1 MLDHCDVDTLT
12 GFDNRKAIFPIH
24 RSVRFVLFTA
34 TTGRATTSIKCR
46 FGIDDPAVLD
56 QVPDEGDRAG
66 DPVYPIL
73 LTPVLLRR
81 LAGEHLTIPEL
92 HTARDLAI
100 LERIIHRFPRLADHA
115 GWNAQFGREL
125 NATDDKSHF
134 TRESSVPP
142 GMPVLEGKH
151 IEPFICHP
159 EDSTLMIDE
168 HTAAGLIDPA
178 CSFARVRLAYR
189 DVASS
194 TNRLSLIAAILPSG
208 VITTHSL
215 FCLKIPLP
223 DDDQHYLC
231 GMLNSFVANYLVR
244 QVMTTH
250 LGSTTVEDLRV
261 PRLSSSSE
269 EFQEISRLARS
280 LSRGPAPK
288 DAARLHAAAAWA
300 YQLTLE
306 DFRHVLTT
314 FPLVPEPER
323 AAALDAFRR
332 RSETYGSA

>member
-1 MLDHCDVDTLT
+1 
-12 GFDNRKAIFPIH
+12 
-24 RSVRFVLFTA
+24 
-34 TTGRATTSIKCR
+34 
-46 FGIDDPAVLD
+46 VLD

-66 DPVYPIL
+66 DPVYHIVLKPA
-73 LTPVLLRR
+73 LLRR
-81 LAGEHLTIPEL
+81 LAGEHVTIPEL
-92 HTARDLAI
+92 HTACDLAI
-100 LERIIHRFPRLADHA
+100 LERIVHRFPRLADSA
-115 GWNAQFGREL
+115 GWNAEFGREL

-134 TRESSVPP
+134 RHGSSEPR

-159 EDSTLMIDE
+159 EDSTLMIDGR
-168 HTAAGLIDPA
+168 TAAGLIDPA
-178 CSFARVRLAYR
+178 RSFARARLAYR

-208 VITTHSL
+208 VVTTHSL
-215 FCLKIPLP
+215 FCLKTPLP
-223 DDDQHYLC
+223 DNEQQYLC

-261 PRLSSSSE
+261 PRLSPSSE
-269 EFQEISRLARS
+269 EFQEISTLARF
-280 LSRGPAPK
+280 LSRGPAPNE
-288 DAARLHAAAAWA
+288 AARLQAAAARA

-306 DFRHVLTT
+306 EFRHVLTT

-323 AAALDAFRR
+323 AAALDAFSRR
-332 RSETYGSA
+332 LETYGSA